1 MIKVDGIGKQYNIAG
16 ARAIDLR
23 SDIRSNIKR
32 LVSRKKGTFWALQDI
47 SFQVSEGESLGIIGR
62 NGAGKS
68 TLLKILS
75 RITYPTTGRFTIDG
89 RLSSLLEVGTG
100 FHSDLTG
107 RENIYLNGTI
117 LGMRR
122 HEVKRKF
129 DEIVAFSGV
138 EQFIDNPV
146 KYYSSGQKVRL
157 AFAVAAHLEPE
168 VLIIDEVLAVG
179 DVEFQRKCLGK
190 MKDVASHGRTVLF
203 VSHNMSAVNNLCDRC
218 ILLDMG
224 RIEQIGPTREITRS
238 YLSRNN
244 DELAGSKDL
253 DSLPEKQEQAARFK
267 SIRLVNDAGETMEH
281 AKITEQFHL
290 ELTHQVFS
298 TGSKPQPVVL
308 LFNSKGEQ
316 ILTTYPG
323 VGANIGHSPGIH
335 TTRVTFPPDLLNSD
349 TYYLTL
355 WLVTWLPYKAHQVA
369 ENVLAF
375 QILDDVASSTYPP
388 SDRPLG
394 GVIRPRLDWRV
405 LS

>member
-1 MIKVDGIGKQYNIAG
+1 
-16 ARAIDLR
+16 
-23 SDIRSNIKR
+23 
-32 LVSRKKGTFWALQDI
+32 
-47 SFQVSEGESLGIIGR
+47 
-62 NGAGKS
+62 
-68 TLLKILS
+68 
-75 RITYPTTGRFTIDG
+75 
-89 RLSSLLEVGTG
+89 
-100 FHSDLTG
+100 
-107 RENIYLNGTI
+107 
-117 LGMRR
+117 
-122 HEVKRKF
+122 
-129 DEIVAFSGV
+129 
-138 EQFIDNPV
+138 
-146 KYYSSGQKVRL
+146 
-157 AFAVAAHLEPE
+157 
-168 VLIIDEVLAVG
+168 
-179 DVEFQRKCLGK
+179 
-190 MKDVASHGRTVLF
+190 
-203 VSHNMSAVNNLCDRC
+203 
-218 ILLDMG
+218 
-224 RIEQIGPTREITRS
+224 
-238 YLSRNN
+238 
-244 DELAGSKDL
+244 AGSKDL

-388 SDRPLG
+388 SHRPLG